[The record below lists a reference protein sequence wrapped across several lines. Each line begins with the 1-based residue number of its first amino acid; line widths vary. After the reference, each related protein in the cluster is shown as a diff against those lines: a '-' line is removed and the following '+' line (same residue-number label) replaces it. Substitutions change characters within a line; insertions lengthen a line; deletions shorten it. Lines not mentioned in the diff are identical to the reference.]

1 MVTLVIDHGAGRRV
15 QSETENSATGRA
27 AAPSAAPPAAPP
39 AAPMPQV
46 SVNGVVIA
54 RKAIAAEVQNY
65 PAANPG
71 EGWRAATRALV
82 IRELLL
88 QEARRLQ
95 LAPVQELDPDGR
107 KETEDD
113 ALVRALIAQEVAVP
127 QADEA
132 TLERFYAANAA
143 RFTTPPL
150 YEADHILIAARQDD
164 AAAFAAARERAVAL
178 AAQLAATPERFAELA
193 RAHSACPSAALG
205 GSLGQIGPGDT
216 TADFER
222 ALARL
227 APGAISGPV
236 ETRYGVHLI
245 RLNRRID
252 GQRLPFAAVRERIR
266 TYLEEHVQRQAAK
279 QYIALLIGRA
289 EICGIVLDGAETPLV
304 Q

>member
-1 MVTLVIDHGAGRRV
+1 MVTLVIDHGAGRRAHAA
-15 QSETENSATGRA
+15 SDAGA
-27 AAPSAAPPAAPP
+27 AAPSAEPVA
-39 AAPMPQV
+39 MPQV

-54 RKAIAAEVQNY
+54 RRAIAAEVQNF

-71 EGWRAATRALV
+71 EGWRAAARALA

-95 LAPVQELDPDGR
+95 LAPMQEVDADGR
-107 KETEDD
+107 KETEED

-132 TLERFYAANAA
+132 TLQRFYASNAR

-150 YEADHILIAARQDD
+150 YEADHILIAARQDE
-164 AAAFAAARERAVAL
+164 ASAFAAAREQVAVLAELL
-178 AAQLAATPERFAELA
+178 AAAPERFAELA

-252 GQRLPFAAVRERIR
+252 GQRLPFDAVRERIR

-289 EICGIVLDGAETPLV
+289 EISGIVLAGADTPLV

>member
-1 MVTLVIDHGAGRRV
+1 MVTLVIDHGAGRRAHAA
-15 QSETENSATGRA
+15 SDAGA
-27 AAPSAAPPAAPP
+27 AAPSAEPVA
-39 AAPMPQV
+39 MPQV

-54 RKAIAAEVQNY
+54 RRAIAAEVQNF

-71 EGWRAATRALV
+71 EGWRAAARALA

-95 LAPVQELDPDGR
+95 LAPMQEVDADGR
-107 KETEDD
+107 KETEED

-132 TLERFYAANAA
+132 TLQRFYASNAR

-150 YEADHILIAARQDD
+150 YEADHILIAARQDE
-164 AAAFAAARERAVAL
+164 ASAFAAAREQVAVLAELL
-178 AAQLAATPERFAELA
+178 AAAPERFAELA

-222 ALARL
+222 ALERL
-227 APGAISGPV
+227 APGDISGPV

-252 GQRLPFAAVRERIR
+252 GELLPFDMVSGRIR
-266 TYLEEHVQRQAAK
+266 AYLEEHVRRQAAA

-289 EICGIVLDGAETPLV
+289 DIRGIALDGADTPLV